1 MGGKRWRKS
10 QEGRAGEGCERE
22 ISREEIAIGICGRDA
37 LEKITSQE
45 ESREGSAGENRKK
58 EVLMKNA
65 VGNRGRKSL
74 VVNARG
80 IARRIAGTERWRK
93 SQDGV
98 A

>member
-1 MGGKRWRKS
+1 
-10 QEGRAGEGCERE
+10 
-22 ISREEIAIGICGRDA
+22 
-37 LEKITSQE
+37 
-45 ESREGSAGENRKK
+45 
-58 EVLMKNA
+58 MKDA

-74 VVNARG
+74 EVNAGG

>member
-1 MGGKRWRKS
+1 VGGKRWRKS

-22 ISREEIAIGICGRDA
+22 RSREEIARGIRGRDA
-37 LEKITSQE
+37 LEKIKSQE

-58 EVLMKNA
+58 EVLVKNA

-74 VVNARG
+74 EVNAG
-80 IARRIAGTERWRK
+80 EIARRIAGTERWRK